1 MMFGKKS
8 QGNQRRQEFFL
19 TNWKYGLPKLEKKFK
34 KGKEIV
40 EVWCYVGLE
49 CLFILILELVER
61 LV

>member
-8 QGNQRRQEFFL
+8 QGNQRRREFFL
-19 TNWKYGLPKLEKKFK
+19 TNWKYGLPKLEK
-34 KGKEIV
+34 GKEIL

-49 CLFILILELVER
+49 CLFILILELIER